1 MIGNLTAE
9 QPWLF
14 WGTQRIDNKYYYSR
28 PRILDF
34 QIHCYLATILMATD
48 YIDRKKRINW
58 QKHTDERS
66 PSCEATL
73 TISEHQEV
81 RYTYDS
87 GPE

>member
-1 MIGNLTAE
+1 
-9 QPWLF
+9 
-14 WGTQRIDNKYYYSR
+14 
-28 PRILDF
+28 
-34 QIHCYLATILMATD
+34 MATD
-48 YIDRKKRINW
+48 YIDRKKHINW
-58 QKHTDERS
+58 QKHADERS